1 MILLADSG
9 STKVHWCL
17 LTASGQC
24 SDVFTDGINPLFQTT
39 IAMQNSISNQL
50 LPQIAPLLWAGNLT
64 HVFFYGA
71 GCTPEKKVFVQKA
84 LEMVFKKAEV
94 HVESDMLGA
103 ARGLLGHNPGV
114 ACILGTGSGSCFYDG
129 QQIEWAVPSLGYIL
143 GDEGSA
149 AVLGKRLVGDLLKNP
164 EASPLNG
171 ANGLRRKGY
180 EDLKELFFKEQETSM
195 ADIIEKV
202 YRQPFPN
209 RFLAKLSKFC
219 ADHIDDPRIHDL
231 VYDHFV
237 QFIRRNLVQYFH
249 KINDHMV
256 NDQMVN
262 DPYGE
267 ADRMNEVNK
276 EIVNDQ
282 MVNDQMVNANGVGFV
297 GSVAYYYRPILEE
310 AMKAE
315 KIPLGTILKDPI
327 EGLKEYHK
335 DAIIPTTE

>member
-17 LTASGQC
+17 VTASGQ
-24 SDVFTDGINPLFQTT
+24 STDVFTDGINPLFQTCD
-39 IAMQNSISNQL
+39 AMRNSISNQL
-50 LPQIAPLLWAGNLT
+50 LPQIASLLWAGRLT

-71 GCTPEKKVFVQKA
+71 GCTPEKKVFVQRA
-84 LEMVFKKAEV
+84 LEGIFKKAEV

-103 ARGLLGHNPGV
+103 ARGLLGRNAGV
-114 ACILGTGSGSCFYDG
+114 ACILGTGSGSCYYNG
-129 QQIEWAVPSLGYIL
+129 ECIEWAVPSLGYIL

-149 AVLGKRLVGDLLKNP
+149 AVLGKRLVGDLLKNQLEP
-164 EASPLNG
+164 NPDSSL
-171 ANGLRRKGY
+171 KGRN
-180 EDLKELFFKEQETSM
+180 EKNLKEMFFTEYETSM

-219 ADHIDDPRIHDL
+219 ADHIEDKRIHDL

-237 QFIRRNLVQYFH
+237 QFIRRNLVQY
-249 KINDHMV
+249 KTSS
-256 NDQMVN
+256 
-262 DPYGE
+262 P
-267 ADRMNEVNK
+267 
-276 EIVNDQ
+276 
-282 MVNDQMVNANGVGFV
+282 VGFV
-297 GSVAYYYRPILEE
+297 GSIAYYYRPILEE
-310 AMKAE
+310 AMRAE
-315 KIPLGTILKDPI
+315 GMVMGTVLKDPI

>member
-1 MILLADSG
+1 MVLIADSG

-17 LTASGQC
+17 VTASGQS

-50 LPQIAPLLWAGNLT
+50 LPQIAPLLWAGTLT

-84 LEMVFKKAEV
+84 LEAVFKKAEV
-94 HVESDMLGA
+94 TVESDMLGA
-103 ARGLLGHNPGV
+103 ARGLLGRKEGV

-129 QQIEWAVPSLGYIL
+129 EHIGWGVPSLGYIL

-149 AVLGKRLVGDLLKNP
+149 AVLGKRLVGDLLKNQM
-164 EASPLNG
+164 G
-171 ANGLRRKGY
+171 D
-180 EDLKELFFKEQETSM
+180 DLKEVFFKEYETSM

-209 RFLAKLSKFC
+209 RFLAKLSRFC
-219 ADHIDDPRIHDL
+219 ADHIADQRIHDL

-237 QFIRRNLVQYFH
+237 QFIRRNIVQYFQH
-249 KINDHMV
+249 PEFGLQNSD
-256 NDQMVN
+256 
-262 DPYGE
+262 
-267 ADRMNEVNK
+267 
-276 EIVNDQ
+276 
-282 MVNDQMVNANGVGFV
+282 VGFV
-297 GSVAYYYRPILEE
+297 GSIAYYYKPILEE

-315 KIPLGTILKDPI
+315 GLPMGAILKDPI

-335 DAIIPTTE
+335 DAVVPTTE

>member
-1 MILLADSG
+1 MILIADSG

-17 LTASGQC
+17 VTASGQC

-50 LPQIAPLLWAGNLT
+50 LPQIAPLLWAGTLT

-84 LEMVFKKAEV
+84 LEGVFKKAEV

-103 ARGLLGHNPGV
+103 ARGLLGREAGV
-114 ACILGTGSGSCFYDG
+114 ACILGTGSGSCFYNG
-129 QQIEWAVPSLGYIL
+129 ETIEWCVPSLGYVL

-149 AVLGKRLVGDLLKNP
+149 AVLGKRLVGDLLKNQLSYS
-164 EASPLNG
+164 ASGPTD
-171 ANGLRRKGY
+171 
-180 EDLKELFFKEQETSM
+180 EVDLKNLFFKEYETSM
-195 ADIIEKV
+195 ADIIENV

-219 ADHIDDPRIHDL
+219 ADHIEDPRIHAL

-237 QFIRRNLVQYFH
+237 QFIRRNLVQY
-249 KINDHMV
+249 KT
-256 NDQMVN
+256 DQ
-262 DPYGE
+262 P
-267 ADRMNEVNK
+267 
-276 EIVNDQ
+276 I
-282 MVNDQMVNANGVGFV
+282 GFV
-297 GSVAYYYRPILEE
+297 GSIAYYYRPILEE

-315 KIPLGTILKDPI
+315 HLPLGTILKDPI

>member
-1 MILLADSG
+1 MILIADSG

-50 LPQIAPLLWAGNLT
+50 LPQIAPLLWAGTLT
-64 HVFFYGA
+64 HIFFYGA
-71 GCTPEKKVFVQKA
+71 GCTPEKKIFVQKA
-84 LEMVFKKAEV
+84 LETVFKKAEV

-103 ARGLLGHNPGV
+103 ARGLLGHNSGV

-129 QQIEWAVPSLGYIL
+129 EKIDWCVPSLGYIL

-149 AVLGKRLVGDLLKNP
+149 AVLGKRLVGDLLKNQ
-164 EASPLNG
+164 LG
-171 ANGLRRKGY
+171 D
-180 EDLKELFFKEQETSM
+180 DLKESFFKEYETSM

-237 QFIRRNLVQYFH
+237 QFIRRNLVQYFQ
-249 KINDHMV
+249 KS
-256 NDQMVN
+256 NDQ
-262 DPYGE
+262 
-267 ADRMNEVNK
+267 
-276 EIVNDQ
+276 IS
-282 MVNDQMVNANGVGFV
+282 NANGAGFV
-297 GSVAYYYRPILEE
+297 GSIAYYYKPILEE
-310 AMKAE
+310 AMRAE
-315 KIPLGTILKDPI
+315 KLPLGMVLKDPI
-327 EGLKEYHK
+327 EGLKEYHRS
-335 DAIIPTTE
+335 AIVPTTE

>member
-17 LTASGQC
+17 VTASGQC
-24 SDVFTDGINPLFQTT
+24 SDVFTDGINPLFQTCD
-39 IAMQNSISNQL
+39 AMRNSICNQL
-50 LPQIAPLLWAGNLT
+50 LPQISSLLWAGTLT

-71 GCTPEKKVFVQKA
+71 GCTPEKKVFVHRA
-84 LEMVFKKAEV
+84 LEQVFKKAEIFV
-94 HVESDMLGA
+94 ASDMLGA
-103 ARGLLGHNPGV
+103 ARGLLGHHPGV

-129 QQIEWAVPSLGYIL
+129 EQIEWCVPSLGYIL

-149 AVLGKRLVGDLLKNP
+149 AVLGKRLVGDLLKNQ
-164 EASPLNG
+164 LG
-171 ANGLRRKGY
+171 D
-180 EDLKELFFKEQETSM
+180 DLKEAFFAEYNTSM

-219 ADHIDDPRIHDL
+219 ADHIEDPRIHDL

-237 QFIRRNLVQYFH
+237 QFIRRNLVQYF
-249 KINDHMV
+249 
-256 NDQMVN
+256 
-262 DPYGE
+262 
-267 ADRMNEVNK
+267 K
-276 EIVNDQ
+276 ESGVRSQ
-282 MVNDQMVNANGVGFV
+282 ESGVGFV
-297 GSVAYYYRPILEE
+297 GSIAYYYRPILEE

-315 KIPLGTILKDPI
+315 GMPMGTVLKDPI

-335 DAIIPTTE
+335 DSIIPTTI

>member
-1 MILLADSG
+1 MILIADSG

-50 LPQIAPLLWAGNLT
+50 LPQISSLLWAGTLT

-84 LEMVFKKAEV
+84 LEAVFKKAEV

-103 ARGLLGHNPGV
+103 ARGLLGHNAGV

-129 QQIEWAVPSLGYIL
+129 EKIAWAVPSLGYIL

-149 AVLGKRLVGDLLKNP
+149 AVLGKRLVGDLLKNQ
-164 EASPLNG
+164 LG
-171 ANGLRRKGY
+171 D
-180 EDLKELFFKEQETSM
+180 DLKEAFFKEYETSM

-209 RFLAKLSKFC
+209 RFLAKLSRFC
-219 ADHIDDPRIHDL
+219 ADHIDDPRIRAL

-237 QFIRRNLVQYFH
+237 QFIRRNLKQYFA
-249 KINDHMV
+249 KNEKMV

-262 DPYGE
+262 G
-267 ADRMNEVNK
+267 K
-276 EIVNDQ
+276 
-282 MVNDQMVNANGVGFV
+282 MVNEKMVNAVGFV
-297 GSVAYYYRPILEE
+297 GSIAYYYRPILEE
-310 AMKAE
+310 AMAAE
-315 KIPLGTILKDPI
+315 GIPVGTILQDPV

-335 DAIIPTTE
+335 SAVVPTTE

>member
-17 LTASGQC
+17 VTASGQC

-39 IAMQNSISNQL
+39 IAMQNSICNQL
-50 LPQIAPLLWAGNLT
+50 LPQISSLLWAGTLT

-71 GCTPEKKVFVQKA
+71 GCTPEKKVFVQRA
-84 LEMVFKKAEV
+84 LEQVFKKAEIFV
-94 HVESDMLGA
+94 ASDMLGA
-103 ARGLLGHNPGV
+103 ARGLLGHHPGV

-129 QQIEWAVPSLGYIL
+129 EKIDWCVPSLGYIL

-149 AVLGKRLVGDLLKNP
+149 AVLGKRLVGDLLKNQ
-164 EASPLNG
+164 LG
-171 ANGLRRKGY
+171 D
-180 EDLKELFFKEQETSM
+180 DLKEAFFAEYETSM

-219 ADHIDDPRIHDL
+219 ADHLDDQRIHDL

-237 QFIRRNLVQYFH
+237 QFIRRNLVQYF
-249 KINDHMV
+249 
-256 NDQMVN
+256 
-262 DPYGE
+262 
-267 ADRMNEVNK
+267 K
-276 EIVNDQ
+276 ESGVRSQ
-282 MVNDQMVNANGVGFV
+282 ESGVGFI
-297 GSVAYYYRPILEE
+297 GSIAYYYRPILEE

-315 KIPLGTILKDPI
+315 GLPMGAVLKDPI

-335 DAIIPTTE
+335 DAVVPTTV

>member
-1 MILLADSG
+1 MILIADSG

-50 LPQIAPLLWAGNLT
+50 LPQISSLLWAGTLT

-84 LEMVFKKAEV
+84 IEAVFKKAEV

-103 ARGLLGHNPGV
+103 ARGLLGHNAGV

-129 QQIEWAVPSLGYIL
+129 EKIAWAVPSLGYIL

-149 AVLGKRLVGDLLKNP
+149 AVLGKRLVGDLLKNQ
-164 EASPLNG
+164 LG
-171 ANGLRRKGY
+171 D
-180 EDLKELFFKEQETSM
+180 DLKEAFFKEYETSM

-209 RFLAKLSKFC
+209 RFLAKLSRFC
-219 ADHIDDPRIHDL
+219 ADHIDDPRIRAL

-237 QFIRRNLVQYFH
+237 QFIRRNLKQYFA
-249 KINDHMV
+249 K
-256 NDQMVN
+256 
-262 DPYGE
+262 
-267 ADRMNEVNK
+267 NEK
-276 EIVNDQ
+276 
-282 MVNDQMVNANGVGFV
+282 MVNDQMVNAVGFV
-297 GSVAYYYRPILEE
+297 GSIAYYYRPILEE
-310 AMKAE
+310 AMAAE
-315 KIPLGTILKDPI
+315 GIPVGTILQDPV

-335 DAIIPTTE
+335 SAIVPTTE

>member
-17 LTASGQC
+17 VTASGQC

-39 IAMQNSISNQL
+39 IAMQNSICNQL
-50 LPQIAPLLWAGNLT
+50 LPQIAPLLWAGTLT

-84 LEMVFKKAEV
+84 LEAVFKKAEV

-103 ARGLLGHNPGV
+103 ARGLLGRSAGV
-114 ACILGTGSGSCFYDG
+114 ACILGTGSGSCFYNG
-129 QQIEWAVPSLGYIL
+129 GSIEWAVPSLGYIL

-149 AVLGKRLVGDLLKNP
+149 AVLGKRLVGDLLKNQ
-164 EASPLNG
+164 LG
-171 ANGLRRKGY
+171 D
-180 EDLKELFFKEQETSM
+180 DLKEAFFAEYETSM

-219 ADHIDDPRIHDL
+219 ADHLDDKRIQDL

-237 QFIRRNLVQYFH
+237 LFIRRNLVQYFE
-249 KINDHMV
+249 K

-262 DPYGE
+262 DK
-267 ADRMNEVNK
+267 M
-276 EIVNDQ
+276 INDQ
-282 MVNDQMVNANGVGFV
+282 MVNGVGFV
-297 GSVAYYYRPILEE
+297 GSVAYYYKPILEE
-310 AMKAE
+310 AMAAE
-315 KIPLGTILKDPI
+315 GLPMGAVLRDPI
-327 EGLKEYHK
+327 EGLKEYHQ
-335 DAIIPTTE
+335 DAVVPTTE